1 MLNFFK
7 KIALFASAA
16 LILSPVFANPLDATP
31 TEIEANPASQIEQ
44 ASPPIMELA
53 AADEVSSAPA
63 TTTEATAE
71 KTEKTAK
78 KQHHRH
84 HRKAK
89 KEETKSESSEE
100 STASN

>member
-16 LILSPVFANPLDATP
+16 LIIGPVFANPLEATP
-31 TEIEANPASQIEQ
+31 SEAEANPASQIEQ

-63 TTTEATAE
+63 TTEATAE

-84 HRKAK
+84 HRKTK

-100 STASN
+100 ATASN